1 MKTLIK
7 IYAAN
12 TRSAAIFAGLLVLL
26 ASCSE
31 QNSIAGDPLSAEWQ
45 IDAFSS
51 AAPDF
56 IGDDATIVGYDNS
69 VIRQGNNG
77 WTCLSANPRNMPEAG
92 WSTPHEAMPLC
103 ADEVSMAWV
112 QAYVGGETPNLSRDA
127 YIWMAH
133 GDMGEDNTQPFVFNE
148 EDATPGNW
156 IESGPH
162 IMLMPQNPSSLD
174 SFPSDFNNGEPYVM
188 WQGNQYA
195 HLMIPIEGYFDDY

>member
-26 ASCSE
+26 TSCSE

-45 IDAFSS
+45 IEAFSS

-56 IGDDATIVGYDNS
+56 IGDEASIVGYDNS

>member
-51 AAPDF
+51 AAPNF
-56 IGDDATIVGYDNS
+56 IGDEASIVGYDNS
-69 VIRQGNNG
+69 VIRQGNND

-156 IESGPH
+156 IESGPC
-162 IMLMPQNPSSLD
+162 LLYTSPSPRD
-174 SFPSDFNNGEPYVM
+174 RG
-188 WQGNQYA
+188 
-195 HLMIPIEGYFDDY
+195 

>member
-56 IGDDATIVGYDNS
+56 IGDEASIVGYDNS